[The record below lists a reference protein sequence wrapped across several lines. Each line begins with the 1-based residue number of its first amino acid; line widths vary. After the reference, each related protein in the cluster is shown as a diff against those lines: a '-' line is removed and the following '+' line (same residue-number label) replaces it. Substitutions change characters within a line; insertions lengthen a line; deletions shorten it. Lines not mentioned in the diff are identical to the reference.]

1 MSAYKYK
8 LNSTQFCHYKLKP
21 NTDPHPYDC
30 KIIDRKKAENQNG
43 NLYKIHWVGWKA
55 KFDLWIPEEILN
67 SKTHFTDNKGKSGKW
82 ENNNANKGSKP
93 KIIPLVQKVKVVP
106 KKEEK
111 EKSEK
116 IEKPA
121 KKPQVINE
129 TLSVVK
135 FEKNTFSNLKRKKST
150 ENSSIISPKTSKKG
164 NNTSNG
170 NVYIFDG
177 ACNKSPLPES
187 PSKNKNK
194 KDKNL
199 KVITPDSEQIKARK
213 NVQSVTISFGT
224 PKSSKNNIISPAG
237 PKNPL
242 LVKSTKLDT
251 FFNFKIYPSRL
262 SNDNDY
268 SWISPN
274 IMCLIQ
280 HESDQISKK
289 FINSVAIILSID
301 SSKKNCQLF
310 VPQFQKTLSNI
321 SINNSKS
328 SKNNKNILLPIRPS
342 RSEQQVKLLKNDD
355 YKHKAGW
362 IVSTNKAQEIVD
374 SYTAVVKINDGGPVK
389 IYQLADLALVMDWRK
404 MCFEM

>member
-67 SKTHFTDNKGKSGKW
+67 SKTHFTDHKGKSGKW
-82 ENNNANKGSKP
+82 ANANKSNKQP
-93 KIIPLVQKVKVVP
+93 KIIPVAQKVKVVP

-111 EKSEK
+111 EKLEK
-116 IEKPA
+116 VEKPV

-135 FEKNTFSNLKRKKST
+135 FEKNTFSNLKRKKP
-150 ENSSIISPKTSKKG
+150 ENNSSIISPKSSKKG
-164 NNTSNG
+164 NNASNG

-177 ACNKSPLPES
+177 ACKSPLPES
-187 PSKNKNK
+187 PSKNKAIKTK
-194 KDKNL
+194 KDF

-224 PKSSKNNIISPAG
+224 PKSSKKISPVG

-242 LVKSTKLDT
+242 LVTSTKLDT

-262 SNDNDY
+262 SNDNNDY

-274 IMCLIQ
+274 MLCLIKN
-280 HESDQISKK
+280 ESDQIPKK

-321 SINNSKS
+321 SINSK
-328 SKNNKNILLPIRPS
+328 KNKLLPIRPS

-355 YKHKAGW
+355 HIYKAGW
-362 IVSTNKAQEIVD
+362 IVSTNKAQEDVD